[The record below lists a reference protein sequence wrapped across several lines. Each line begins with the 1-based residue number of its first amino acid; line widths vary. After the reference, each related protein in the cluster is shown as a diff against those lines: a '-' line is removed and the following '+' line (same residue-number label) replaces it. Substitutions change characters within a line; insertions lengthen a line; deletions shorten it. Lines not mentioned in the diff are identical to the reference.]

1 MSDPGKDEPSTLTV
15 KRTILFRPE
24 DWERIEEAA
33 RRLTQEIHVEVSEP
47 EFIRG
52 AVARRCD
59 EILRPAEP
67 AEAA

>member
-1 MSDPGKDEPSTLTV
+1 MDESSKDEPSTRTV

-24 DWERIEEAA
+24 DWERIEAAA
-33 RRLTQEIHVEVSEP
+33 RKLTGEIHAEVSEP

-59 EILRPAEP
+59 EVLNV
-67 AEAA
+67 AA